1 MPVCLPIPATWP
13 DRVWRLSKTLL
24 LGLVATAAS
33 TAVQADNDT
42 VLRFDTPVQID
53 GDARFDRDSP
63 LQPSASSFRIREA
76 NTLSSD
82 SGERWALVTLENSD
96 GGKRILQNNYLVA
109 EFANGERRHPTG
121 LEGSFAPGEQQRK
134 MVFFGYHRFPI
145 LRIFTAQ

>member
-1 MPVCLPIPATWP
+1 MPVCLPIPASWP

-33 TAVQADNDT
+33 TAAQADNDT
-42 VLRFDTPVQID
+42 VLRFDTPVQIG

-82 SGERWALVTLENSD
+82 S
-96 GGKRILQNNYLVA
+96 
-109 EFANGERRHPTG
+109 GERRHPTG

>member
-1 MPVCLPIPATWP
+1 M
-13 DRVWRLSKTLL
+13 RLSKALL
-24 LGLVATAAS
+24 LGIADTTAS
-33 TAVQADNDT
+33 TAARADNDT

-82 SGERWALVTLENSD
+82 SGERWALITVENSD
-96 GGKRILQNNYLVA
+96 GGKRILQDNYLVA
-109 EFANGERRHPTG
+109 EFANGERRHPSG
-121 LEGSFAPGEQQRK
+121 LEGSFAAGEQQRK

-145 LRIFTAQ
+145 LRIFTAR

>member
-1 MPVCLPIPATWP
+1 MPACLPIPATWP
-13 DRVWRLSKTLL
+13 DRVWQLSKALL
-24 LGLVATAAS
+24 LGVAVTTAS
-33 TAVQADNDT
+33 TAAQADNDT

-53 GDARFDRDSP
+53 SDARFDRDNP

-82 SGERWALVTLENSD
+82 NGERWALVTLENSD
-96 GGKRILQNNYLVA
+96 SGKRILQNNYLVA

-121 LEGSFAPGEQQRK
+121 LEGAFAAGEQQRK

-145 LRIFTAQ
+145 LRIFTAR

>member
-1 MPVCLPIPATWP
+1 MQVCLPIHGIWP
-13 DRVWRLSKTLL
+13 DRLWRLSNALL
-24 LGLVATAAS
+24 LGIVVTATSAVAR
-33 TAVQADNDT
+33 ADNDT
-42 VLRFDTPVQID
+42 VLRFDTPVQI
-53 GDARFDRDSP
+53 GSDARFDRDSP

-121 LEGSFAPGEQQRK
+121 LEGSFAAGEQQRK

-145 LRIFTAQ
+145 LRIFTAR

>member
-1 MPVCLPIPATWP
+1 M
-13 DRVWRLSKTLL
+13 L
-24 LGLVATAAS
+24 LGLLLTAAS
-33 TAVQADNDT
+33 VAALADNDT

-96 GGKRILQNNYLVA
+96 GGKRILQDNYLVA

-121 LEGSFAPGEQQRK
+121 LEGSFAAGEQQRK

-145 LRIFTAQ
+145 LRIFTAR

>member
-1 MPVCLPIPATWP
+1 
-13 DRVWRLSKTLL
+13 
-24 LGLVATAAS
+24 
-33 TAVQADNDT
+33 

-145 LRIFTAQ
+145 LRIFTTQ

>member
-1 MPVCLPIPATWP
+1 MPICLPIPVIWP
-13 DRVWRLSKTLL
+13 DRGWQLSKALL
-24 LGLVATAAS
+24 LGIIVTAAS
-33 TAVQADNDT
+33 TAARADNDT

-63 LQPSASSFRIREA
+63 LQPNASSFRIREA

-82 SGERWALVTLENSD
+82 SGERWALVTLQNSD

-121 LEGSFAPGEQQRK
+121 LEGAFTAGEQQRK

>member
-1 MPVCLPIPATWP
+1 MPVCLPIPAIWP
-13 DRVWRLSKTLL
+13 ERVWRLSKTLL
-24 LGLVATAAS
+24 LGVVVIAAS
-33 TAVQADNDT
+33 TAAQADNDT

-63 LQPSASSFRIREA
+63 LQPSASSFHIREA

-109 EFANGERRHPTG
+109 EFANGERRHATG
-121 LEGSFAPGEQQRK
+121 LEGAFAPGEQQRK

>member
-1 MPVCLPIPATWP
+1 MPACLPIHAIWP
-13 DRVWRLSKTLL
+13 GRVLQISKAVL
-24 LGLVATAAS
+24 LGLLLTAAS
-33 TAVQADNDT
+33 TVARADNNT

-82 SGERWALVTLENSD
+82 SGERWALVTLENND
-96 GGKRILQNNYLVA
+96 GGKRILQDNYLVA

-121 LEGSFAPGEQQRK
+121 LEGSFAAGEQQRK

-145 LRIFTAQ
+145 LRIFTAR